1 MRKARPNLWLGLAL
15 LFAQVPRADQGS
27 ERRGAAE
34 RDDEG
39 AHRDSEGRDH
49 DHDHDR
55 ELDHDRDRDRDHDR
69 DRERA
74 PTVGRR
80 S

>member
-1 MRKARPNLWLGLAL
+1 VAGVGASFRTSASRRRG
-15 LFAQVPRADQGS
+15 ADQGS

-34 RDDEG
+34 RGLEG
-39 AHRDSEGRDH
+39 ARRDGEGRDH